1 MMSPWTSMVSPEV
14 ESEQNLT
21 DQRNAE
27 YFSIRTD
34 AYSDF
39 IGTYEDSEATEQRAL
54 VAESRLGVFSVNG
67 LELNRPLSSDVLEPR
82 LDVQLLLIDN
92 DRHMQEVR
100 NELSEISG
108 LEVREFIGPS
118 GLMVQG
124 TASALFRAQS
134 ISSVI
139 AQWDVPLAMF
149 LDDSMLD
156 VMMFE
161 DGIETLQDEE
171 IRLEG
176 WWSHQQIDSLS
187 IADDEGNTIKQEL
200 SDVAAIALDDA
211 EHLDL
216 GQYRGKLSVK
226 TVLDVVR
233 QPSVMWLRF
242 EPQMAY
248 DNDQSKN
255 HMQINTMRSYFTTD
269 LDGSGQI
276 VAVADSGLD
285 DDHGDFGTRIVGNYD
300 VIGDGSTA
308 DRHSGHG
315 THVACTVLGDG
326 SRGGYAGV
334 APDAEL
340 YFQAMEND
348 NTGNFVS
355 PSLNYL
361 LNSAYNAGARIHTN
375 SWGSSATSTQGEYT
389 SEAEAVDDRS
399 FNYDKVS
406 NGQEGLSILFAAGND
421 GPDAGT
427 FGSPSTA

>member
-1 MMSPWTSMVSPEV
+1 MEQQTRLALGILILLMMSPWTSMVSPEV

-176 WWSHQQIDSLS
+176 WWSHQQIDSL
-187 IADDEGNTIKQEL
+187 N
-200 SDVAAIALDDA
+200 
-211 EHLDL
+211 
-216 GQYRGKLSVK
+216 R
-226 TVLDVVR
+226 
-233 QPSVMWLRF
+233 
-242 EPQMAY
+242 
-248 DNDQSKN
+248 
-255 HMQINTMRSYFTTD
+255 
-269 LDGSGQI
+269 
-276 VAVADSGLD
+276 
-285 DDHGDFGTRIVGNYD
+285 
-300 VIGDGSTA
+300 
-308 DRHSGHG
+308 
-315 THVACTVLGDG
+315 
-326 SRGGYAGV
+326 
-334 APDAEL
+334 
-340 YFQAMEND
+340 
-348 NTGNFVS
+348 
-355 PSLNYL
+355 
-361 LNSAYNAGARIHTN
+361 
-375 SWGSSATSTQGEYT
+375 
-389 SEAEAVDDRS
+389 
-399 FNYDKVS
+399 
-406 NGQEGLSILFAAGND
+406 
-421 GPDAGT
+421 
-427 FGSPSTA
+427 